1 VGRGAGPGG
10 PAGSYALRSLP
21 GEDLEFQAQPDCPS
35 PPWSASARRSPP
47 APLPIRLIPFDLR
60 KATVDRFHELTFGEE
75 FSPFR
80 PLIDGHTFAE
90 DRGDQIVALGATE
103 EWRLRNTRPD

>member
-1 VGRGAGPGG
+1 MLVQGE

-21 GEDLEFQAQPDCPS
+21 GGRPGVSGATGLPIATLVSVGP
-35 PPWSASARRSPP
+35 AVPP